1 MMGGLRSMVEI
12 GFSMVALCNFTSRS
26 WELLKKIVQ
35 FLVQTSKKLYMKLAG
50 SHILTEKMSE
60 VFEKAMLISPNSKN
74 GNTLLNKV
82 LMAMRITAAISTIV
96 DNVVL
101 MVGIKLK
108 SNLSKEVETE
118 HEEIL
123 KKYE

>member
-1 MMGGLRSMVEI
+1 
-12 GFSMVALCNFTSRS
+12 
-26 WELLKKIVQ
+26 
-35 FLVQTSKKLYMKLAG
+35 
-50 SHILTEKMSE
+50 
-60 VFEKAMLISPNSKN
+60 MLISPNSKN

-108 SNLSKEVETE
+108 SNLNKEVETE

>member
-1 MMGGLRSMVEI
+1 MVEI

-96 DNVVL
+96 GNVVL

-108 SNLSKEVETE
+108 SNLNKEVETE

>member
-1 MMGGLRSMVEI
+1 MVEI